1 MIAKARKL
9 QLPKIFT
16 GELPTLRFVDPDFV
30 YIATNNARCKTADL
44 CIKEGDY
51 LKIGQVIG
59 MRHGG
64 FFEQP
69 IHSTVS
75 GTFVG
80 LEKHYHRNGKM
91 VDFIKIQNDKKD
103 VFDESLFTRSDE
115 EIFKMTKDE
124 ITKVVKDTALVGLG
138 GSSFPTYI
146 KFQTDLPIHTILING
161 IECEPLLTS
170 DYRIMMEYPDR
181 IMKGISYAMHA
192 FNAKKAIICFK
203 KKHKDLK
210 LLYKEIIRRYPDID
224 VSIGLMDDFYPQGW
238 EIAMIKKALH
248 IDVKSGELP
257 SKYGVMNFN
266 VSTIVGLY
274 KALKY
279 NMPVVKRNIT
289 ITGNGIKYPQNLR
302 VRVGTSIRELINLC
316 GGYVDDGPFVFIV
329 GGPMMGASL
338 DCDDVIITKTV
349 TSIIVLKKI
358 DFQENPCIRCGSCG
372 YSCPTKLMPWAIM
385 NAVKSLNKER
395 LKALHPER
403 CIECGLCA
411 YACTSKINV
420 TDYIRRA
427 KLLAK

>member
-9 QLPKIFT
+9 QLPKIVT
-16 GELPTLRFVDPDFV
+16 EELPTLRFVDPDFV

>member
-16 GELPTLRFVDPDFV
+16 EELPTLRFVDPDFV

-181 IMKGISYAMHA
+181 IMKGISYVMHA